1 MGLAPAPVRQDAAM
15 TTDARTIVITGAS
28 DGVGAAAARRLHAAG
43 HTVVVVGRNPDKTAR
58 LARELGTSHHV
69 ADFARLDDV
78 SRLAAEIVAAHPR
91 IDVLANNA
99 GALHESYATTVD
111 GFERTFQVDHLAP
124 YLLTRLLLGN
134 VLAAR
139 GTVLWTSSVAVHT
152 VKTVD
157 PDTLGTPDPHAR
169 YRPLRTY
176 AQAKLAGLLVMREL
190 HRRFADRG
198 VTTAAFHP
206 GLIASNFSADGDGI
220 VGWFYRSGLKR
231 VLMSSPDRGADQL
244 VRLASTEGWEAGRY
258 YEGARPARRTPQALT
273 DAALARAVWDRTEEL
288 LAAHV
293 E

>member
-1 MGLAPAPVRQDAAM
+1 M

-43 HTVVVVGRNPDKTAR
+43 HAVVVVGRNPGKTAR
-58 LARELGTSHHV
+58 LAAELGTSHHV

-78 SRLAAEIVAAHPR
+78 SRLAAELVAAHPR
-91 IDVLANNA
+91 IDVLVNNA
-99 GALHESYATTVD
+99 GALHESFATTVD
-111 GFERTFQVDHLAP
+111 GFERTVQVDHLAP

-139 GTVLWTSSVAVHT
+139 GAVLWTSSAAVHA
-152 VKTVD
+152 VRTVD
-157 PDTLGTPDPHAR
+157 PDTLGTPDPDAR
-169 YRPLRTY
+169 YRPLRAY
-176 AQAKLAGLLVMREL
+176 AEAKLAGLLVMREL

-198 VTTAAFHP
+198 VSTAAFHP
-206 GLIASNFSADGDGI
+206 GLIGSNFSADGDGI

-231 VLMSSPDRGADQL
+231 VLMSSPERGADQL
-244 VRLASTEGWEAGRY
+244 VHLASTDGWEPGRY
-258 YEGARPARRTPQALT
+258 YERGRPARRTPPALA

-293 E
+293 D